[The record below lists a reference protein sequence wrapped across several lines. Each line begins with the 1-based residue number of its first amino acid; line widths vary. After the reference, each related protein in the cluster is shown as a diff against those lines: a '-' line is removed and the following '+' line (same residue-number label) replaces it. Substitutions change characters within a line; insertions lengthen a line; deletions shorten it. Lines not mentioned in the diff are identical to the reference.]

1 MVAAL
6 QAAISTPQSDRL
18 KQILKMASWLLNV
31 CFTVSLRDVS
41 DCITCYLRLFLF
53 FATDLICSLIPLLM
67 SRNDAMFPDEV
78 H

>member
-1 MVAAL
+1 
-6 QAAISTPQSDRL
+6 
-18 KQILKMASWLLNV
+18 MASWLLNV